1 MSMSDSAS
9 LHVHA
14 IHPRVK
20 LLPPGQHY
28 AGERLVDLHRVDVFD
43 PQRRLRQDF
52 PRRRDRTG
60 QHQHGVGPHHYL
72 RHNARPLAEI
82 ELIGFLE
89 VLQVWEGAGSALNR
103 MPWCANPDHPCSNGG
118 TSNRP
123 SLPVRWAGICDS
135 PFEVL
140 RTERGIPADHSSI
153 WRWVQCY
160 APELNKRCRRERKP
174 TNGSWRGMRP
184 TFG

>member
-1 MSMSDSAS
+1 MSDSAS

-60 QHQHGVGPHHYL
+60 QHQHGVGPDHYL

-89 VLQVWEGAGSALNR
+89 VLQVWEGAGSALR
-103 MPWCANPDHPCSNGG
+103 VVQSAFPQLPSSENPFNPGLRIHVALSRTATITVHFHILGHPRQFK
-118 TSNRP
+118 TH
-123 SLPVRWAGICDS
+123 SLR
-135 PFEVL
+135 
-140 RTERGIPADHSSI
+140 
-153 WRWVQCY
+153 
-160 APELNKRCRRERKP
+160 
-174 TNGSWRGMRP
+174 
-184 TFG
+184 